1 MNFFGYYEHSED
13 AFTEDKKIRLGQQT
27 NRRQGN
33 EVVFKGRVNL
43 SSKEI
48 SQADEV
54 WLVKVPRSFNP
65 ERLEGHEI
73 DLEDK
78 ASSVLELNNGVVV
91 DANVSKVEFKLPLVC
106 PQKSK
111 ELATER
117 LEHGLKAEAAYNEYI
132 ETAMA
137 RKRGQN
143 VGNAESFQDLEEDLE
158 VMARS
163 CKGTIT
169 LSRHVDVGSVPK
181 PKAEII
187 EKIAQPIGLKRR
199 HPFFGLDSPP
209 RLIEKVEEVQ
219 FNDIDQSQVSSSKK
233 RKKRSL

>member
-1 MNFFGYYEHSED
+1 MTIIVSFLLPFFQMNLFGYYS
-13 AFTEDKKIRLGQQT
+13 EDKKIR
-27 NRRQGN
+27 RSS

-48 SQADEV
+48 NQADEI

-78 ASSVLELNNGVVV
+78 ASSVLELNNGDVV

-111 ELATER
+111 ELAAER

-137 RKRGQN
+137 RKKGQN
-143 VGNAESFQDLEEDLE
+143 VGNTESFEDLEEDLE
-158 VMARS
+158 VMAKS

-169 LSRHVDVGSVPK
+169 LSRHVDLASVPK
-181 PKAEII
+181 PEAEII
-187 EKIAQPIGLKRR
+187 EKIAQPTGLKRR

-209 RLIEKVEEVQ
+209 RLIEKVEEPS
-219 FNDIDQSQVSSSKK
+219 NADPDQSQVSSKK
-233 RKKRSL
+233 RKKRSF